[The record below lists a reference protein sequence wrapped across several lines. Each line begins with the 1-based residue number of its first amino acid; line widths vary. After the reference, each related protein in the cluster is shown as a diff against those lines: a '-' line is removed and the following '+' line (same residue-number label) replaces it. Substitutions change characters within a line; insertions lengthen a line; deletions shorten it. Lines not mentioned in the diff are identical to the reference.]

1 MGLLNE
7 FLFQVLEV
15 LDHEFSKSELLL
27 KILSLKFDKKIVS
40 PELNDEKNSKKN
52 NKKDIRYKINLGI
65 KDYYNWQNLKDFL
78 TEIYSLHPGDIYN
91 VDVQQSKSFFNS
103 KPVHKK
109 LIIEGIKN
117 LDFNGRKISVT
128 VTNKRGQ
135 KDESSFSHRDQ
146 KKKRKSR
153 KKHY

>member
-1 MGLLNE
+1 MIFIYRIILVKQ
-7 FLFQVLEV
+7 FLYDLCSDITYYEINFIT
-15 LDHEFSKSELLL
+15 SESNYAYI
-27 KILSLKFDKKIVS
+27 KDYWYRNI
-40 PELNDEKNSKKN
+40 KKN

-128 VTNKRGQ
+128 VSNKRGQ